1 MIRRN
6 QKLLNAVNMIL
17 DALLILFSYLL
28 ATYIRYDIM
37 YGAFPALQ
45 LAWSPACLRGAL
57 VYTVVLVS
65 AFYAFRLYGS
75 YRFQSQ
81 IRELSVIFMINA
93 VGAAAITAVLYVT
106 RFADFSRL
114 AIFFF
119 FLLSTVLVSA
129 KRI

>member
-57 VYTVVLVS
+57 GVYRSTGQCVLCIPTVRFISFPIADTGIVCD
-65 AFYAFRLYGS
+65 FYDQCSGCCGNYSCFICY
-75 YRFQSQ
+75 
-81 IRELSVIFMINA
+81 
-93 VGAAAITAVLYVT
+93 
-106 RFADFSRL
+106 
-114 AIFFF
+114 
-119 FLLSTVLVSA
+119 
-129 KRI
+129 